1 VFRVS
6 FASAIDHDLPREVVS
21 VAGGIVKSTANTKLR
36 IAFCHQSE
44 AIEKT
49 VSGTNQQVS

>member
-1 VFRVS
+1 MFRVS